1 VNCPFFLLDKRSVSE
16 LETNISR
23 GGCIVIAS
31 SIETIHRIDDQIS
44 ICNEA
49 LCRHI
54 DSLDYFGRGAISQDI
69 LKKLRDFVEH
79 IIFKIYGTERT
90 TEYHYDNIKQAI
102 SFVKTKGQLKFLWK
116 FHEYLQI
123 VASHYTLDPENS
135 ERVMLK
141 YYEYLLKIKS
151 YMKSTYSFEVLENLD
166 NFPLNTDKNMQE
178 YYEKIA
184 TKLNNRN
191 LKADLSSAINERYYV
206 YKINPI
212 FVNQC
217 IYYEVTFIPA
227 TGKASKFDRIIAF
240 TNQEI
245 SKYYAVKLWTIKDD
259 IQILDMTM
267 PIYVIVKWEVSI
279 RPCELRRLSNLFSEN
294 IQFQGSS
301 SEYRG
306 LMSYLTQTGLNLVDL
321 ILFEDSYYHAA
332 KELILSYYNAQAT
345 HIFYFLDKS
354 RVIIRENRPGQN
366 VLRYLLYHLNNKI
379 IIDQLSDSNQ
389 RLSELS
395 VDFGCIPFEKMP
407 FNTSLLGHNPKL
419 ADLFECINSDC
430 RRHEILARLIQN
442 NTEKLGQL
450 YTPVKD
456 LDEFSDLD
464 SLVQIYNS
472 KLYNNE
478 RHQGRRIECRN
489 KHLYIRNHE
498 NDTLSII
505 KKLTELSSV
514 GIQNYSSYFDEWI
527 LLDQYQVDCDEKR
540 TALQHM
546 FEKSSVALIYG
557 SAGTGKSTLIN
568 HISHLFSNQEK
579 LFLANTNPAVD
590 NLKRRVDASECTF
603 MTTTKFLKNHSI
615 GTKYDLLFIDECST
629 VNNRDMREILER
641 AEFEL
646 LILVGDIYQIEAI
659 RFGNWFSAARG
670 FLPAN
675 SVYELVTPYR
685 SKNNKDLQIL
695 WDRVRHMDDTIIE
708 FIARQGYSVSLDS
721 SIFNP
726 AENDEIILCLNYDG
740 LYGINNINRFLQES
754 NPNPSIPWGLQVYKV
769 GDPLLFNESDRF
781 APLIYNNMK
790 GWIKGIK
797 VLENQ
802 IQIDIE
808 LDKVINGLEARG
820 YDFELLP
827 NSQDG
832 RSVISFTVNKH
843 KSTDEDDAS
852 SSAVV
857 PFQVSYAVSIHKA
870 QGLEY
875 NSVKIVITDDIDDLI
890 THDIFY
896 TAITR
901 TRDKLKIYWTP
912 EVEQRV
918 LSRIKPKNNNKDVA
932 LLRLAGS

>member
-1 VNCPFFLLDKRSVSE
+1 MRK
-16 LETNISR
+16 
-23 GGCIVIAS
+23 
-31 SIETIHRIDDQIS
+31 IDGQIS

-49 LCRHI
+49 ICRHI
-54 DSLDYFGRGAISQDI
+54 DSLDFFGRGAISQDI

-79 IIFKIYGTERT
+79 IIFKIYASEQPVA
-90 TEYHYDNIKQAI
+90 YHYDNIKLAI

-116 FHEYLQI
+116 FHDYLQI

-141 YYEYLLKIKS
+141 YYEYLLKIKG
-151 YMKSTYSFEVLENLD
+151 YMKSTYSVEVLENLAQ
-166 NFPLNTDKNMQE
+166 FPLNTDKNMQE

-184 TKLNNRN
+184 AKLSNRN
-191 LKADLSSAINERYYV
+191 SKADLSSAINERYYV
-206 YKINPI
+206 YKIKPV

-240 TNQEI
+240 TKHDI
-245 SKYYAVKLWTIKDD
+245 SKYYAVKLWTIKDN
-259 IQILDMTM
+259 IRILDKTM
-267 PIYVIVKWEVSI
+267 PIFIIVKWEVSI
-279 RPCELRRLSNLFSEN
+279 RPCELRRLSNLFGEDV
-294 IQFQGSS
+294 QFQSSS

-306 LMSYLTQTGLNLVDL
+306 LMNYLTLSGHNLVEL
-321 ILFEDSYYHAA
+321 ILFEDKYFLSV
-332 KELILSYYNAQAT
+332 KELIFSYYNAQAS

-354 RVIIRENRPGQN
+354 REIIKDGRPGHN
-366 VLRYLLYHLNNKI
+366 LLRYLLYHLNNKI
-379 IIDQLSDSNQ
+379 IIDQLSNSNSK
-389 RLSELS
+389 LSGLC
-395 VDFGCIPFEKMP
+395 VAYGCIPFEKMP

-419 ADLFECINSDC
+419 VDLFECIDSGN
-430 RRHEILARLIQN
+430 RKHEVLARLIQN
-442 NTEKLGQL
+442 NTEKQGQL

-456 LDEFSDLD
+456 LEEFGDLD
-464 SLVQIYNS
+464 SLVQTYNR
-472 KLYNNE
+472 KLYSNE
-478 RHQGRRIECRN
+478 RHQGRRIEFRN
-489 KHLYIRNHE
+489 KHLYVLNHE
-498 NDTLSII
+498 IDTLTII
-505 KKLTELSSV
+505 KKLTELSFT

-527 LLDQYQVDCDEKR
+527 SSNQHPVDSDEKKA
-540 TALQHM
+540 ALQNM
-546 FEKSSVALIYG
+546 FENSLVALIYG

-568 HISHLFSNQEK
+568 HISHLFSDLEK
-579 LFLANTNPAVD
+579 LYLANTNPAVD

-615 GTKYDLLFIDECST
+615 RTKWDLLFIDECST

-675 SVYELVTPYR
+675 SMYELITPYR

-695 WDRVRHMDDTIIE
+695 WDRVRNMDDTIIE

-754 NPNPSIPWGLQVYKV
+754 NPNPPVSWGLQIYKV
-769 GDPLLFNESDRF
+769 GDPVLFNESDRF

-790 GWIKGIK
+790 GWIEGIE
-797 VLENQ
+797 VFANQ
-802 IQIDIE
+802 IHFDIE
-808 LDKVINGLEARG
+808 LDRVINGLEARG

-827 NSQDG
+827 NSQNG
-832 RSVISFTVNKH
+832 RSVIRFIVNKH
-843 KSTDEDDAS
+843 KSTDEDDSS

-875 NSVKIVITDDIDDLI
+875 NSVKIVITDEIDDLI

-918 LSRIKPKNNNKDVA
+918 LSRIKPKDNNRDVA
-932 LLRLAGS
+932 LLKQAKQNE